1 MELKDNVISSV
12 AYNHVVEFLLMQI
25 GHLAEIADPDVA
37 RVLSWH
43 MSSDIDCVVTRTTQ
57 TVIFFPLL
65 KSWLLILVWKES
77 CQTI

>member
-1 MELKDNVISSV
+1 
-12 AYNHVVEFLLMQI
+12 MQI

-57 TVIFFPLL
+57 TVIFFSTFEVLAFDL
-65 KSWLLILVWKES
+65 GLERVMSDYLI
-77 CQTI
+77 